1 MTADVNIRPV
11 MGRILVLIPPPVER
25 IHGLFMRGR
34 VDRSALRIG
43 IVKALPAGYTGELNA
58 GDRVLVPP
66 FPDRE
71 VVVNKERLVFLDADE
86 IPAAVEV

>member
-1 MTADVNIRPV
+1 MTANVNIRPV
-11 MGRILVLIPPPVER
+11 MGRIMVLIPPPVER
-25 IHGLFMRGR
+25 INGLLLRGR
-34 VDRSALRIG
+34 IDRSVLRIG
-43 IVKALPAGYTGELNA
+43 IVKALPAGYDGELNA

-86 IPAAVEV
+86 IPAVLEV